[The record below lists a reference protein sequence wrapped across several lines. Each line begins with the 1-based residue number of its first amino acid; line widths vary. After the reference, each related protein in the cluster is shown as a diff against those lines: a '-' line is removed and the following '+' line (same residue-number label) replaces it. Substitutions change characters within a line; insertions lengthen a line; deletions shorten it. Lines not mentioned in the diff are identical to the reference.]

1 MTPHNILTGS
11 ALMRAGVM
19 VFPCQEGGASAK
31 APYTR
36 RGFKDATTDQLTAD
50 LWSLKYPGAIW
61 GMPCA
66 LNGVLV
72 LDADRHGKGD
82 GVGNILA
89 IFERHQFDWRTVP
102 VVATPSGGYHFYFR
116 RPDGLGRTKATLC
129 DAVDVRDNAY
139 VITPD
144 CTMRDGR
151 RYDLVEGTA
160 LQLAYS
166 IAARSLPIPPAWLVA
181 MLLHPPAP
189 PPRGSAEPMDDEAL
203 LNQIKGI
210 IGATLQAE
218 EGNRNMLFFWAAC
231 RLAEMVNADL
241 LVQEWAAAVLEETGT
256 RLGLPERETLATI
269 ASSLR
274 TAREG
279 DRNAR

>member
-50 LWSLKYPGAIW
+50 LWSLKYPQALW
-61 GMPCA
+61 GLPCA
-66 LNGVLV
+66 RNNVLV

-89 IFERHQFDWRTVP
+89 LFEHHQFEWRTVP
-102 VVATPSGGYHFYFR
+102 VVATPNGGYHFYFR

-129 DAVDVRDNAY
+129 DAVDIRNDAY
-139 VITPD
+139 VIAPD
-144 CTMRDGR
+144 CSMRDGR
-151 RYDLVEGTA
+151 RYDLVEGTV
-160 LQLAYS
+160 LQLAHS
-166 IAARSLPIPPAWLVA
+166 IASGSLPVPPAWLVP
-181 MLLHPPAP
+181 MLLHPPVP
-189 PPRGSAEPMDDEAL
+189 PPRGSAEPIDDEAL

-210 IGATLQAE
+210 IGAALQAE
-218 EGNRNMLFFWAAC
+218 EGNRNMLLFWAAC
-231 RLAEMVNADL
+231 RLAEMVDADL
-241 LVQEWAAAVLEETGT
+241 LVQEWAAAVIGETGA
-256 RLGLPERETLATI
+256 RLGLPERETRATI
-269 ASSLR
+269 ASALR

-279 DRNAR
+279 NRDAR